1 MTWLTIPFLILG
13 LGILVAG
20 AEILVKGASRIA
32 LMAGLSPLIIGL
44 TIVAYGTSMPEMVVS
59 LQAAIAGQADISIG
73 NVVGSNIFNVLLILG
88 VCSIITPLIVAQQLI
103 RLDIPILIGVSGLLL
118 MFGWDGQISRVDGV
132 ILASGAILYTTF
144 LIRQS
149 KKENNPDV
157 TEEYLKEFGEPVP
170 KTGKQIFIQIAYVVG
185 GVALLVLGSSLLVK
199 SSVAIAKS
207 LGISELVIGLTLI
220 AAGTSLPEL
229 ATSVVAS
236 YRGERD
242 IAVGNVVGS
251 NIFNILAVLGFA
263 AIFSPNGIQV
273 SNSAFNFD
281 IPVMFAVAL
290 VCLPVFIT
298 GRLIDRWEGF
308 LFLFYYIAYTAY
320 LVLDAT
326 HNQNLHIFN
335 NVILFVVIPATAI
348 ALGLSLI
355 PDLVRGKKTIPESN
369 FHQSPLGTG

>member
-1 MTWLTIPFLILG
+1 MTWINFAS
-13 LGILVAG
+13 LGIGLVILVVG
-20 AEILVKGASRIA
+20 AEVLVKGASHIA
-32 LMAGLSPLIIGL
+32 LMVGLSPLIIGL

-88 VCSIITPLIVAQQLI
+88 VCSVITPLIVAQQLI
-103 RLDIPILIGVSGLLL
+103 RLDIPILIGVSGLLM
-118 MFGWDGQISRVDGV
+118 MFAWDGRINRVDGGV
-132 ILASGAILYTTF
+132 LASGAILYTTF

-149 KKENNPDV
+149 RKENNAAV
-157 TEEYLKEFGEPVP
+157 TEEYLQEFGTPVP
-170 KTGKQIFIQIAYVVG
+170 KTNKQALIQTAYIVG
-185 GVALLVLGSSLLVK
+185 GIVLLVLGSNLLVK
-199 SSVAIAKS
+199 SSVEIAKS
-207 LGISELVIGLTLI
+207 LGISELVIGLTLVS
-220 AAGTSLPEL
+220 AGTSLPEL

-273 SNSAFNFD
+273 SNSAVNFD
-281 IPVMFAVAL
+281 IPVMCAVAL

-298 GRLIDRWEGF
+298 GRLIERWEGF

-320 LVLDAT
+320 LVLNVT
-326 HNQNLHIFN
+326 RNENLHVFN
-335 NVILFVVIPATAI
+335 NVFLFVVVPATAI
-348 ALGLSLI
+348 ALALSLI
-355 PDLVRGKKTIPESN
+355 PDLIRGKR
-369 FHQSPLGTG
+369 PLS